1 MKTAAIFGGS
11 FDPIH
16 IGHLEI
22 VKKLKELDFIDDIII
37 VPTYLNRFKNKFV
50 APPKLRL
57 KWLKELFNNE
67 KKVFV
72 SDFEVNQKQKTAT
85 ITTVKNFL
93 KSYDKLYV
101 VIGADN
107 LKALH
112 KWQDIE
118 ELKKLAT
125 FIVATRDNI
134 NINDSFIKLVV
145 DVDISSTSLR
155 ENISKKYLPDKIAN
169 KIERFY
175 SMQKRLETITNI
187 LDKNKAENIEVF
199 DLAGKDYIVDYAII
213 ATALNNKHTF
223 ALLDYLKKE
232 LKPNGENFLGID
244 ESEDWIVIDLG
255 DILIHIMTPE
265 YRTKYDIESFLADI
279 GKSSN

>member
-11 FDPIH
+11 FDPVH
-16 IGHLEI
+16 TGHLEI
-22 VKKLKELDFIDDIII
+22 INKLKQLDFIDDIIV
-37 VPTYLNRFKNKFV
+37 VPTYLNRFKDKFS
-50 APPKLRL
+50 APPKIRL
-57 KWLKELFNNE
+57 NWLKELFKSE
-67 KKVFV
+67 KKVIV

-85 ITTVKNFL
+85 ITTVKHFL
-93 KSYDKLYV
+93 KSYDKIYV

-112 KWQDIE
+112 KWQDID

-125 FIVATRDNI
+125 FIVATRDDI
-134 NINDSFIKLVV
+134 KIDESFIKIDV
-145 DVDISSTSLR
+145 DVNISSTSLR
-155 ENISKKYLPDKIAN
+155 EKTDKEYLPGKIAN

-199 DLAGKDYIVDYAII
+199 DLVGKDYIVDFAII

-232 LKPNGENFLGID
+232 LKPQGEKFLGID
-244 ESEDWIVIDLG
+244 ESDEWIVIDLG

-265 YRTKYDIESFLADI
+265 YRTKYDIESFLSEI
-279 GKSSN
+279 GKNSN